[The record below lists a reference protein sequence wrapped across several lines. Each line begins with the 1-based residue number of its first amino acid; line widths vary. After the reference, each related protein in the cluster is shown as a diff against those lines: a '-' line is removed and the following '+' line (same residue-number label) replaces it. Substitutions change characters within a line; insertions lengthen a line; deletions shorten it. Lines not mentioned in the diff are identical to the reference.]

1 MRKVEL
7 NMKEQTKYEIVK
19 RFVDNNCTNYKNL
32 SSQLRS
38 SLKTAYNYVKKYK
51 THGKL
56 AFKHGNNNRKPK
68 NTKSQDFCNKILDI
82 FDKIDCDINFK
93 HFQVILKRDYHIS
106 VSYNFLYNLLTK
118 HETISPKAQKET
130 RKKFRQNI
138 KFKLTKHLPLS
149 KTEQTIVSDHLL
161 DDIDAHPRKERSKY
175 FGELIQMDA
184 SQHLWFGNTKTH
196 LHAAIDDATGK
207 LIGAYF
213 DYQET
218 LFGYYQITKQFLT
231 NFGIPAQIL
240 TDNRTIFNYNK
251 NGKSSEERDTFTQY
265 GFMCHRLGIALF
277 TSSTPQVKGRV
288 ERLFQTLQSRL
299 VAELSLRHI
308 TNITDA
314 NLFLNEYIEL
324 FNNEFSLPYN
334 DTTNAFECLRKD
346 QDVNEYLT
354 IVSHRKVDNGC
365 TIKYNN
371 EYYKIYHQNGKLLT
385 VKPKTE
391 CLVVKTFDNKLF
403 VLFDQTPYFIE
414 KFEKVRKDSLFDPIT
429 PKEEKTYVPAWN
441 HPWRKKFYDQY
452 LNFYRPKQQNNYAYN
467 IK

>member
-32 SSQLRS
+32 SILLES

-138 KFKLTKHLPLS
+138 KFKLSKHLPLS

-213 DYQET
+213 D
-218 LFGYYQITKQFLT
+218 
-231 NFGIPAQIL
+231 
-240 TDNRTIFNYNK
+240 
-251 NGKSSEERDTFTQY
+251 
-265 GFMCHRLGIALF
+265 
-277 TSSTPQVKGRV
+277 
-288 ERLFQTLQSRL
+288 
-299 VAELSLRHI
+299 
-308 TNITDA
+308 
-314 NLFLNEYIEL
+314 
-324 FNNEFSLPYN
+324 
-334 DTTNAFECLRKD
+334 
-346 QDVNEYLT
+346 
-354 IVSHRKVDNGC
+354 
-365 TIKYNN
+365 
-371 EYYKIYHQNGKLLT
+371 
-385 VKPKTE
+385 
-391 CLVVKTFDNKLF
+391 
-403 VLFDQTPYFIE
+403 
-414 KFEKVRKDSLFDPIT
+414 
-429 PKEEKTYVPAWN
+429 
-441 HPWRKKFYDQY
+441 
-452 LNFYRPKQQNNYAYN
+452 
-467 IK
+467 